1 LSDSTLQGLTSWH
14 SSWSGLRV
22 LVVGLGHTGFAVVDT
37 LCELGCEVTAVAAEA
52 AGDLVKLA
60 EVVGA
65 RVLVEPEGPAR
76 AQDAASVPWDL
87 AVVSPGVAPGDPVI
101 EHLVAMQIEIWSD
114 LEFAWRLRDK
124 SGEPADW
131 IMVQQDEESDIA
143 VDLAL
148 RIFQAASVPIRVVGY
163 GAPPVLDALR
173 EPRSYDALIV
183 QVSRESLVW
192 RARYPQSQITPAV
205 TVSLQAEG
213 EGSSGVFFDGTT
225 RACVYRKGVGPTE
238 AQVQDADVVEGA
250 RAIGIG
256 LDSPGMSDIGLVE
269 GIIVD
274 RAFLDDRAH
283 QALEVSTLEEVRE
296 AGWDVPGQL
305 PALLAAVAITRSR
318 DVSPALIAG
327 VLSLP

>member
-1 LSDSTLQGLTSWH
+1 MSKSALPGLTSWH
-14 SSWSGLRV
+14 SAWSGLRV

-37 LCELGCEVTAVAAEA
+37 LRELDCEVTVVAEEA
-52 AGDLVKLA
+52 ASDLVKLA

-65 RVLVEPEGPAR
+65 RVLVEADGGRRVAEIDSL
-76 AQDAASVPWDL
+76 QWDFV
-87 AVVSPGVAPGDPVI
+87 VVSPGVAPEDPVI
-101 EHLVAMQIEIWSD
+101 GHLGATGVDMWSD
-114 LEFAWRLRDK
+114 LELAWRLRDK
-124 SGEPADW
+124 SGEPAEW
-131 IMVQQDEESDIA
+131 IMVHQDEETDVA

-148 RIFQAASVPIRVVGY
+148 RIFQAASVPTRVVGY

-173 EPRSYDALIV
+173 EPRPYDALIV

-192 RARYPQSQITPAV
+192 RARYPQSAISPAL

-213 EGSSGVFFDGTT
+213 EDSTGIFFDGTT

-238 AQVQDADVVEGA
+238 SQVEDADVVEGA

-283 QALEVSTLEEVRE
+283 QALEISTLEEIRE
-296 AGWDVPGQL
+296 AGWDVPRQL
-305 PALLAAVAITRSR
+305 PPLLAAIAITRSR

>member
-1 LSDSTLQGLTSWH
+1 MSKSALQGLTSWQ
-14 SSWSGLRV
+14 SPWSDLRV

-37 LCELGCEVTAVAAEA
+37 LRELGCEVTAVAAEA
-52 AGDLVKLA
+52 ARDLVKLA

-65 RVLVEPEGPAR
+65 RVLVEPEGAAR
-76 AQDAASVPWDL
+76 AKDAVSGSWDL
-87 AVVSPGVAPGDPVI
+87 AVVSPGVSPGDPVM
-101 EHLVAMQIEIWSD
+101 EHLSASGVEIWSD
-114 LEFAWRLRDK
+114 LELAWRLRDK

-131 IMVQQDEESDIA
+131 IMVQQDAESDIA

-148 RIFQAASVPIRVVGY
+148 RIFQAASVPTRVVGY

-173 EPRSYDALIV
+173 EPHPYDALIV

-192 RARYPQSQITPAV
+192 RQRYPQGLLTPAL

-213 EGSSGVFFDGTT
+213 ESTSGVFFDGTM

-283 QALEVSTLEEVRE
+283 QALEISTVEEVRE
-296 AGWDVPGQL
+296 AGWEIPRQL
-305 PALLAAVAITRSR
+305 PALLAAIAMTRSR